1 MSKAV
6 TGQSDCDEIKGMIQP
21 LGTRMD
27 SFESKQPQQQSCRP
41 TQQPQQ
47 ESLTQQEAQSW
58 TPQPRYQSRKP
69 TQPQQR

>member
-41 TQQPQQ
+41 TQQPQ
-47 ESLTQQEAQSW
+47 
-58 TPQPRYQSRKP
+58 
-69 TQPQQR
+69 